1 MLVSA
6 AMIVGRE
13 SENFV
18 TDRLLEIKMN
28 VTTKQEAI
36 SSEF

>member
-6 AMIVGRE
+6 AMIVGRG

-18 TDRLLEIKMN
+18 TDQLLEIKMN